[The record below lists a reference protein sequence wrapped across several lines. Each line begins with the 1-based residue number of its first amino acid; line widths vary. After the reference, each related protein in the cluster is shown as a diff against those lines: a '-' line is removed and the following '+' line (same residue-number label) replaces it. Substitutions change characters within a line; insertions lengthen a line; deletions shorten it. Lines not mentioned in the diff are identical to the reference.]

1 MKAFLQSKI
10 SSQQL
15 SSFSMSLIGREV
27 VLGIGGGIAAYKSCE
42 LLRRLQDRGYLV
54 TVVPTP
60 SSLNFVGKA
69 TWEALSGRPVNTQV
83 WENVH
88 TVPHI
93 ALAESANFFL
103 IAPATA
109 DLIAR
114 LAAGR
119 ADDLLTNLVLA
130 SDAPKMLVPAM
141 HPSMWLDPATVANV
155 QTLRSRGFIVM
166 EPEVGRLTGKD
177 SGPGRFPE
185 TASIL
190 DKFDAVTG
198 HVQDFKGKRV
208 LVTAGGTREAIDPV
222 RFIGNKSSGKQG
234 IAIALAARD
243 RGATVHL
250 VAANFDT
257 SGLEG
262 IQISK
267 VESAADMQQ
276 VLSQQFPLCDLLIM
290 SAAVADAKP
299 KSMSLEKIKKALL
312 GSIELEENP
321 DLLSALS
328 ASKKE
333 QIIIGFAAE
342 TKDHVQEARRKMEAK
357 GLDLIFVNDVSGGA
371 IFGQDHTMGTIL
383 LRNEADIAVKEV
395 SKDALGNL
403 LLDQAIRQLG

>member
-1 MKAFLQSKI
+1 
-10 SSQQL
+10 
-15 SSFSMSLIGREV
+15 MSLIGREV
-27 VLGIGGGIAAYKSCE
+27 VLGVGGGIAAYKSCE
-42 LLRRLQDRGYLV
+42 LLRRLQDRGYAI

-60 SSLNFVGKA
+60 SSLNFVGTA

-93 ALAESANFFL
+93 AIAESANFFL

-130 SDAPKMLVPAM
+130 SDVPKMLVPAM

-155 QTLRSRGFIVM
+155 ATLRSRGFLIM
-166 EPEVGRLTGKD
+166 DPDVGRLTGKD
-177 SGPGRFPE
+177 IGPGRFPE
-185 TASIL
+185 VPAIIER
-190 DKFDAVTG
+190 FDSLTG
-198 HVQDFKGKRV
+198 NVQDLKGKRI

-234 IAIALAARD
+234 IAVALAARN
-243 RGATVHL
+243 RGAQVHL
-250 VAANFDT
+250 IAANFDT
-257 SGLEG
+257 SDLVG
-262 IQISK
+262 IEVSK
-267 VESAADMQQ
+267 VESAADMQK
-276 VLSQQFPLCDLLIM
+276 VLAEQFHQCDILVM
-290 SAAVADAKP
+290 SAAVADARP
-299 KSMSLEKIKKALL
+299 KNSSVEKIKKALL

-321 DLLSALS
+321 DLLTSI
-328 ASKKE
+328 ASTK
-333 QIIIGFAAE
+333 QNQVIVGFAAE
-342 TKDHVQEARRKMEAK
+342 TKDHLQEARRKLEAK
-357 GLDLIFVNDVSGGA
+357 GLDLIYVNDVTGGA
-371 IFGQDHTMGTIL
+371 IFGQDKTMGTIL
-383 LRNEADIAVKEV
+383 LRNDADIAVKEV